1 MSKNQPLPVDPLH
14 QEPGERGVDQ
24 DDAQI
29 QKPKDDAFKKPPKSD
44 KGTGKGTRRK

>member
-14 QEPGERGVDQ
+14 QEQGEAGVAQ

-29 QKPKDDAFKKPPKSD
+29 QKSKDDAFKKPPKSD
-44 KGTGKGTRRK
+44 KGTGKDTRTK